1 MAEGRAFRLSGP
13 LDPETLLFSQMTGR
27 DAVSDCYRFVV
38 EMLSDDPTLPVD
50 DVLGQP
56 MNIEIGLGDDE
67 PVYLGGY
74 VSEFSLTKLEGVDA
88 YYSATLRPWLWFLS
102 QSTDN
107 RIFQNLSIVEI
118 LEEVFG
124 AYSVAKFENRLE
136 ATYDPIPYCVQYGE
150 SDLDFVMRWMEH
162 EGIFFFFEYGDADQ
176 TLILVDTLSALAPGA
191 GHESIRYYPD
201 LSPAVEDTQGITE
214 FSWTARVTT
223 GEVAQTD
230 YDFTKP
236 SADLMSKSTNPGV
249 HDLGDLERYH
259 YPGNFDELSRGDH
272 LSLLRMQELKSPVG
286 RAKAIATVIGVNSGM
301 IFDLEDFPRE
311 GDITEYAVLSAD
323 YTLWDG
329 QYGAGEQNVEEGYV
343 VKFELTPTTEEYSPP
358 RRTPKP
364 VMRGP
369 QTAVVVG
376 PSGEEIFT
384 DEYARVKVQFHWDR
398 LGGSDENSS
407 CFVRVSSVW
416 AGSGYGFI
424 QIPRIGQEVIVDFLE
439 GDPDQPIITGRVYN
453 ASQMPPYALPGNA
466 TQSGW
471 KSDSSLGG
479 GGFNELRFEDKAGS
493 EEVYFQA
500 QKDHNELIKNDEG
513 RDIGHN
519 FREEIGNDS
528 FQKVGNDAR
537 QEIVHDRAEVVGNDK
552 STGIG
557 NNRTVQIGAN
567 DHETVG
573 DNRTLHVGGNETI
586 TVDGDSDEQIMQGHS
601 QYVLIDQK
609 ITVGGLRNIKVGG
622 MESRAVGAWQSNT
635 VAGYRSVTVG
645 AYQKHGVSGDDSWQI
660 NGGQSVSIGK
670 SQEIKVKADQSFW
683 VEGEGTYMVT
693 GKCFHSAED
702 DAAFRSNKNLL
713 LEAADDS
720 ITLKVGK
727 SEVILKKDGTITI
740 EGKDITLD
748 ASGKINIKAGGEI
761 TLKGSKINQN

>member
-1 MAEGRAFRLSGP
+1 MSQGRAFKLISP
-13 LDPETLLFSQMTGR
+13 LAPEDLLFSQMQGTNP
-27 DAVSDCYRFVV
+27 VSDCYEFTV
-38 EMLSDDPTLPVD
+38 EMLSEDPALVTDDL
-50 DVLGQP
+50 LGQP
-56 MNIEIGLGDDE
+56 MNVEIGFEDDE
-67 PVYLGGY
+67 KLYLGGY
-74 VSEFSLTKLEGVDA
+74 VDALSLTKLEGLDA

-102 QSTDN
+102 KSTDN
-107 RIFQNLSIVEI
+107 RIFQNLSVVEI

-124 AYSVAKFENRLE
+124 AYAIAKFENRLE
-136 ATYDPIPYCVQYGE
+136 GTYDPIPYCVQFGE

-162 EGIFFFFEYGDADQ
+162 EGIFFFFEFSDADQ
-176 TLILVDTLSALAPGA
+176 TMILVDTLSTLEPAA
-191 GHESIRYYPD
+191 GHDSIPYLPD
-201 LSPAVEDTQGITE
+201 LSPAIADTGGVTQM
-214 FSWTARVTT
+214 SWIARVTT
-223 GEVAQTD
+223 GEFAQTD

-236 SADLMSKSTNPGV
+236 AADLMAKSTNPGG
-249 HDLGDLERYH
+249 HELGDLERYH
-259 YPGNFDELSRGDH
+259 YPGKYTEMARGEA
-272 LSLLRMQELKSPVG
+272 LSLLRMQEVKSPVA
-286 RAKAIATVIGVNSGM
+286 RATATATVPGVNAGM
-301 IFDLEDFPRE
+301 IFELTDFPRE
-311 GDITEYAVLSAD
+311 DDAEEYAVLSAS
-323 YTLWDG
+323 YNLWDA
-329 QYGAGEQNVEEGYV
+329 QYGAGDRGIDEGFV
-343 VKFELTPTTEEYSPP
+343 VSFLLTPTVEEYRPD

-453 ASQMPPYALPGNA
+453 AAQMPPYSLPGNA

-513 RDIGHN
+513 RDIGHD

-537 QEIVHDRAEVVGNDK
+537 QEIVHDRSELVGNDK
-552 STGIG
+552 DTSIG
-557 NNRTVQIGAN
+557 NNRQVQIGVN

-573 DNRTLHVGGNETI
+573 ADRALHVGGNETI
-586 TVDGDSDEQIMQGHS
+586 SVDGDSDETIMQGHS

-609 ITVGGLRNIKVGG
+609 VTVGGLRNIKVGG

-645 AYQKHGVSGDDSWQI
+645 AYQKHGISGNDAWQI
-660 NGGQSVSIGK
+660 NGGQTVTIAK
-670 SQEIKVKADQSFW
+670 DQQYTITGDQTFM
-683 VEGEGTYMVT
+683 VDGEGNYLVK
-693 GKCFHSAED
+693 GKVFHNAED

-713 LEAADDS
+713 LEAEDDQ
-720 ITLKVGK
+720 ITIKVGD
-727 SEVILKKDGTITI
+727 SEIIMKKDGTINI
-740 EGKDITLD
+740 EGKDITLKGSGD
-748 ASGKINIKAGGEI
+748 IKMEASGDIVMKGSNIK
-761 TLKGSKINQN
+761 QN